1 MPSNRRIADNDRHA
15 SDTPG
20 ISAEYQSRVHYC
32 DELMMARHIHETID
46 RHDFEARWSHIRHRY
61 ARLNMLGEGENS
73 DHACVRDDG
82 VNEGRKQNVH
92 TEFFRKMFKWRDNQQ
107 NKGSLESDSGK
118 SRCRNNVTRKF
129 KGVINKLDTFIASY
143 KTSKLSSQKTIH
155 DEYVSKKTSR
165 FIRLQSNLSNFSKE
179 KSPTVKANVNL
190 GLKIVSSRQIENK
203 NISKMDLSST
213 IISQSKDDQASIERY
228 DNKITQYRKAN
239 TDLSS
244 RMDPLIKIKSP
255 IKWKASPTYHLM
267 HLSNWRSKH
276 TKQTL
281 NV

>member
-20 ISAEYQSRVHYC
+20 ISAEHQSRVHYC
-32 DELMMARHIHETID
+32 DEMMVARHIHDTIE
-46 RHDFEARWSHIRHRY
+46 RHDFDARWSHIRHLY

-73 DHACVRDDG
+73 DRACVRDDG
-82 VNEGRKQNVH
+82 RKRNVH
-92 TEFFRKMFKWRDNQQ
+92 TEFFRKMFKLRDNQQ
-107 NKGSLESDSGK
+107 NKESLESYSGK
-118 SRCRNNVTRKF
+118 SRWRNNVTRKF

-143 KTSKLSSQKTIH
+143 ETSKLSSQKTIH

-179 KSPTVKANVNL
+179 KSPTAKANVNL
-190 GLKIVSSRQIENK
+190 GSKMVSSRQIEKK

-228 DNKITQYRKAN
+228 DNKITQFRKAN

-244 RMDPLIKIKSP
+244 RMDPLIKVKSP
-255 IKWKASPTYHLM
+255 IKWRVSPTYHLM

-276 TKQTL
+276 TNQTL